1 MQIIEK
7 ENSEKGENVKKKKR
21 QNEFSTQKDPI
32 DALFA
37 LALEPKK
44 ERIEKSYKY
53 LSKSEYLFSQYYK
66 ANTLFW
72 CMQSKEVLICIREQL
87 W

>member
-7 ENSEKGENVKKKKR
+7 ENSEKGENVKKKKKAKWI
-21 QNEFSTQKDPI
+21 FHPI

-37 LALEPKK
+37 LAFEPKK
-44 ERIEKSYKY
+44 ERIEQSYKY
-53 LSKSEYLFSQYYK
+53 LSKSEYLFSQYDK

-72 CMQSKEVLICIREQL
+72 CIQSKEVLICIREQL

>member
-37 LALEPKK
+37 LAFEPKK
-44 ERIEKSYKY
+44 ERIEQSYKY
-53 LSKSEYLFSQYYK
+53 LSKSEYLFSQYDK

-72 CMQSKEVLICIREQL
+72 CIQSKDVLICIREQL